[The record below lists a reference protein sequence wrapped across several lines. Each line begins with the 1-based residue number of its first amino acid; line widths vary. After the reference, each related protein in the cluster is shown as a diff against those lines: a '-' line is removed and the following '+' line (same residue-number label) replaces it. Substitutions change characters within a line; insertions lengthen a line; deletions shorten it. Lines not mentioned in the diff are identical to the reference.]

1 MSCSDGLGEIFSRE
15 GNIGTFRQGTGKILC
30 EIFIQFLSTV
40 LKKISL
46 NWNQCR
52 LAIRAITELAVLG
65 RDEKNM
71 TSSV

>member
-1 MSCSDGLGEIFSRE
+1 M
-15 GNIGTFRQGTGKILC
+15 
-30 EIFIQFLSTV
+30 

-71 TSSV
+71 TSSVWVEEQYASPL